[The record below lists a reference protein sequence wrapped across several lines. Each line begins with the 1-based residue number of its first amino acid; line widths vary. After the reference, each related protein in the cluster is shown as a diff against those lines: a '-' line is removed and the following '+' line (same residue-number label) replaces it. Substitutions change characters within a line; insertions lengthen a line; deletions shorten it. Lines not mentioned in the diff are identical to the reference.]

1 MGNISRLFLL
11 ILANSIMISCN
22 GSSSSRSKAKSASKK
37 TSISITLPRNNAKI
51 ANNSKVEVEYSIPN
65 IKYDSIVVLFNE
77 KRMFSDK
84 ENTTSFIAEVDK
96 FGVKKLMLKAYH
108 EGIEVASGNRILQIL
123 PDFAPTQ
130 QNYQVVKNYP
140 HDMYA
145 YTQGLLY
152 HNGYLYES
160 TGQYGASDIRKVN
173 LTDGKVLKSREIP
186 KEYFGEGLCLFNNL
200 LYQLTWREN
209 KCFVYDVNTFELKN
223 TLNIHGEG
231 WGLTNDNKHLIMSN
245 GSHIVSYLSPNDLSI
260 VKQLEV
266 CTNMGYVNHINELEL
281 INGELWANVYMTD
294 NIVRIDT
301 SSGAVIGV
309 INLRDILPRSLQN
322 QNTDVLNG
330 IAYDE
335 KSKRIFVTGKNWP
348 RLYEI
353 IVK

>member
-1 MGNISRLFLL
+1 
-11 ILANSIMISCN
+11 
-22 GSSSSRSKAKSASKK
+22 
-37 TSISITLPRNNAKI
+37 
-51 ANNSKVEVEYSIPN
+51 VE
-65 IKYDSIVVLFNE
+65 
-77 KRMFSDK
+77 R
-84 ENTTSFIAEVDK
+84 
-96 FGVKKLMLKAYH
+96 
-108 EGIEVASGNRILQIL
+108 ASGSRVLQIL

-130 QNYQVVKNYP
+130 QSYQIIKSYP
-140 HDMYA
+140 HDAHA

-160 TGQYGASDIRKVN
+160 TGQYGASGLRKVN
-173 LTDGKVLKSREIP
+173 LADGKVLKLKEIP
-186 KEYFGEGLCLFNNL
+186 KEYFGEGLCLLNNL

-209 KCFVYDVNTFELKN
+209 KCFVYDINTFEIKN
-223 TLNIHGEG
+223 TLNIYGEG
-231 WGLTNDNKHLIMSN
+231 WGLTNNNKHLIMSN
-245 GSHIVSYLSPNDLSI
+245 GSHIVSYFSPNDFSM

-266 CTNMGYVNHINELEL
+266 CTNTGYVNHINELEL

-301 SSGAVIGV
+301 SSGAVVGV
-309 INLRDILPRSLQN
+309 VNLQNILPRSLQN

-335 KSKRIFVTGKNWP
+335 KSKRIFVTGKNWL